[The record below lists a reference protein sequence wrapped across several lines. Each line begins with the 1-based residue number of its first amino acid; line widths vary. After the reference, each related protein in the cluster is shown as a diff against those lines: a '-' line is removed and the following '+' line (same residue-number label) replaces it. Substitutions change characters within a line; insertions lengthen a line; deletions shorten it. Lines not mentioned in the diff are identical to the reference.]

1 MIPLETSCK
10 NKASEDLAINGRK
23 KKTLMKSGSF
33 VIEDIIKNKLKYI
46 TLKTMTIKGISLFFF
61 IVNIKRRD
69 IREGFWVIVLC
80 RRIQAIFVCVFV
92 IKSASHKF
100 WG

>member
-1 MIPLETSCK
+1 MFSSPLVYRTSDTTK

-46 TLKTMTIKGISLFFF
+46 TLKTMTIKGISLFF
-61 IVNIKRRD
+61 
-69 IREGFWVIVLC
+69 
-80 RRIQAIFVCVFV
+80 
-92 IKSASHKF
+92 
-100 WG
+100 